1 MKAATTGTNPL
12 KARKHPESRAYE
24 GCVKEPAGALPVHSI
39 ATTLAVMPIKASDVR
54 RGQAL
59 RYEGALQVVID
70 TEHVKP
76 GKGPAYVQA
85 KMKNI
90 ETGTIKV
97 NRLNSF
103 DKLEDVSIDK
113 RKMQYL
119 YDSSGH
125 GSGPYV
131 FMDQENFEQLEVDGE
146 LLGTDSQWL
155 KEGVEVTVM
164 MIDGRSLGVELPAA
178 VELMVTDTTPQVKG
192 ATATNQLKEAT
203 VETGGKI
210 RVPPFI
216 ENGQTVK
223 INTET
228 GEYLGK
234 A

>member
-1 MKAATTGTNPL
+1 
-12 KARKHPESRAYE
+12 
-24 GCVKEPAGALPVHSI
+24 
-39 ATTLAVMPIKASDVR
+39 MPIKATDVR

-59 RYEGALQVVID
+59 MWEGKLNVVLD

-97 NRLNSF
+97 NRLNSS
-103 DKLEDVSIDK
+103 DKLEDVTID
-113 RKMQYL
+113 RRSMQFL
-119 YDSSGH
+119 YDSSGQ
-125 GSGPYV
+125 GKGPFV
-131 FMDQENFEQLEVDGE
+131 FMDNESFEQLEIDVDIIPP
-146 LLGTDSQWL
+146 DQSQWL
-155 KEGVEVTVM
+155 KENTDISVM
-164 MIDGRSLGVELPAA
+164 LFDGKALGVEFPAA
-178 VELMVTDTTPQVKG
+178 IELEVTETAPQPKG

-203 VETGGKI
+203 VETGARI

-216 ENGQTVK
+216 DVGQVVK
-223 INTET
+223 INPTT

>member
-1 MKAATTGTNPL
+1 M
-12 KARKHPESRAYE
+12 S
-24 GCVKEPAGALPVHSI
+24 
-39 ATTLAVMPIKASDVR
+39 IKANDLR

-59 RYEGALQVVID
+59 IYDGNLQIVIGTD
-70 TEHVKP
+70 HVKP

-97 NRLNSF
+97 NRFNTS
-103 DKLEDVSIDK
+103 DKVEDVNIDK
-113 RKMQYL
+113 RKMQFL

-125 GSGPYV
+125 GAGPWV
-131 FMDQENFEQLEVDGE
+131 FMDDETYDQLELDADVIDKDQS
-146 LLGTDSQWL
+146 LWL
-155 KEGVEVTVM
+155 KDGIVVSVMVFNGKALCVEVPA
-164 MIDGRSLGVELPAA
+164 SVEL
-178 VELMVTDTTPQVKG
+178 EITDTIDQPKS

-203 VETGGKI
+203 VETGARV

-216 ENGQTVK
+216 EIGQVVK